1 MESRLK
7 FHLKNAVLLLAIV
20 SLSVAITI
28 NFRPLYA
35 FFVNRYHLYQ
45 EVGLTKKQL
54 LSEYGMLL
62 NYLNF
67 PWIKHLQL
75 SIPMSQS
82 GMKHFADCK
91 ILFVFDYAVCLLT
104 LPFATFYVRKLVKKR
119 QTWRLINPI
128 RWCFV
133 VMFALGIFLVTDF
146 EDFFVKRVFVAA
158 FFGVKKRRDGRSS
171 FFIFAT
177 ADVLRSYTR
186 YFTRNGRL
194 FFAVPSDFQFLAAQK
209 NDLFPR
215 EKGYFIVAYL
225 HNLAHSFDGRAVLAV
240 QSHSVRAVG
249 KFRF

>member
-35 FFVNRYHLYQ
+35 FFCQSLSFVSRGWIDQ
-45 EVGLTKKQL
+45 KQL
-54 LSEYGMLL
+54 LSEYGTLL

-104 LPFATFYVRKLVKKR
+104 VPLRHFMSENSSKKTDVALDQSNQMVFRRYVCA
-119 QTWRLINPI
+119 WN
-128 RWCFV
+128 
-133 VMFALGIFLVTDF
+133 
-146 EDFFVKRVFVAA
+146 
-158 FFGVKKRRDGRSS
+158 FFGDG
-171 FFIFAT
+171 F
-177 ADVLRSYTR
+177 
-186 YFTRNGRL
+186 
-194 FFAVPSDFQFLAAQK
+194 
-209 NDLFPR
+209 
-215 EKGYFIVAYL
+215 
-225 HNLAHSFDGRAVLAV
+225 
-240 QSHSVRAVG
+240 
-249 KFRF
+249 

>member
-1 MESRLK
+1 MESRVK

-67 PWIKHLQL
+67 PWVKHLQL

-104 LPFATFYVRKLVKKR
+104 VPFATFYVRKLVKKR

-146 EDFFVKRVFVAA
+146 EDFFVKFHEMLFRNSYWMFDPETDPIILALPAEFFMACFILFIILFVI
-158 FFGVKKRRDGRSS
+158 FQGILFGR
-171 FFIFAT
+171 
-177 ADVLRSYTR
+177 
-186 YFTRNGRL
+186 
-194 FFAVPSDFQFLAAQK
+194 
-209 NDLFPR
+209 
-215 EKGYFIVAYL
+215 
-225 HNLAHSFDGRAVLAV
+225 
-240 QSHSVRAVG
+240 G
-249 KFRF
+249 KWEIRH

>member
-45 EVGLTKKQL
+45 EVGLTRKQL

-104 LPFATFYVRKLVKKR
+104 VPFATFYVRKLVKKR

-146 EDFFVKRVFVAA
+146 EDFFVKFHEMLFRNSDWMFDPETDPIILALPA
-158 FFGVKKRRDGRSS
+158 EFFMACFILFKYCSS
-171 FFIFAT
+171 FSKEFFSDAE
-177 ADVLRSYTR
+177 
-186 YFTRNGRL
+186 NGKSDIEKKPLPFWQGL
-194 FFAVPSDFQFLAAQK
+194 FFISDVCCLTALGIFLIESDCFSEQK
-209 NDLFPR
+209 
-215 EKGYFIVAYL
+215 
-225 HNLAHSFDGRAVLAV
+225 
-240 QSHSVRAVG
+240 
-249 KFRF
+249 

>member
-75 SIPMSQS
+75 SIP
-82 GMKHFADCK
+82 KRDE
-91 ILFVFDYAVCLLT
+91 T
-104 LPFATFYVRKLVKKR
+104 LC
-119 QTWRLINPI
+119 RLQNII
-128 RWCFV
+128 RV
-133 VMFALGIFLVTDF
+133 
-146 EDFFVKRVFVAA
+146 
-158 FFGVKKRRDGRSS
+158 
-171 FFIFAT
+171 
-177 ADVLRSYTR
+177 
-186 YFTRNGRL
+186 
-194 FFAVPSDFQFLAAQK
+194 
-209 NDLFPR
+209 
-215 EKGYFIVAYL
+215 
-225 HNLAHSFDGRAVLAV
+225 
-240 QSHSVRAVG
+240 
-249 KFRF
+249 

>member
-54 LSEYGMLL
+54 LSEYGTLL

-104 LPFATFYVRKLVKKR
+104 VPFATFYVRKLVKK
-119 QTWRLINPI
+119 TD
-128 RWCFV
+128 V
-133 VMFALGIFLVTDF
+133 ALDQSNQMVFRRYVCAWNFLVTDF
-146 EDFFVKRVFVAA
+146 EDFLSNFMRCCLETPI
-158 FFGVKKRRDGRSS
+158 GC
-171 FFIFAT
+171 
-177 ADVLRSYTR
+177 LTR
-186 YFTRNGRL
+186 KLTRL
-194 FFAVPSDFQFLAAQK
+194 FWRCPLNFSWRA
-209 NDLFPR
+209 LF
-215 EKGYFIVAYL
+215 Y
-225 HNLAHSFDGRAVLAV
+225 S
-240 QSHSVRAVG
+240 
-249 KFRF
+249 